1 MTEHFKLE
9 EFIRSSTAQQLGI
22 DNTPSEEVILNLRN
36 LCEKVLEPLR
46 QWYGKPISI
55 SSGYR
60 CPALNRAV
68 GGVTK
73 SQHLKGEAADI
84 RLPSIAIGRK
94 MLEYIV
100 FHLPYDQVI
109 WEHNTDGLYWIH
121 VSLKRDPRKNRLH
134 YIPYLLKA

>member
-73 SQHLKGEAADI
+73 SQHMKGEAADI

>member
-73 SQHLKGEAADI
+73 SQHLRGEAADI

>member
-68 GGVTK
+68 AGVTK

>member
-9 EFIRSSTAQQLGI
+9 ELIRSSTAQQLGI

>member
-60 CPALNRAV
+60 CSALNRAV

>member
-134 YIPYLLKA
+134 YIPYLLQA

>member
-73 SQHLKGEAADI
+73 SQHMKGEAADI

-121 VSLKRDPRKNRLH
+121 VSLKRDSRKNRLH

>member
-1 MTEHFKLE
+1 M
-9 EFIRSSTAQQLGI
+9 
-22 DNTPSEEVILNLRN
+22 
-36 LCEKVLEPLR
+36 
-46 QWYGKPISI
+46 WPINI

-73 SQHLKGEAADI
+73 SQHMKGEAADI